1 MSARYSSRKR
11 AVHRASRGVAE
22 TVRRG
27 IFFTAL
33 SVPGSQDSILGDSQ
47 RGRVPSSE
55 GTQLHWAT
63 HQTGR
68 DAMSPDAP
76 APPSGAT
83 NSVENNP
90 SVG

>member
-11 AVHRASRGVAE
+11 AVHRAPSLGVAE

-47 RGRVPSSE
+47 RGRVRQLVKKGFSE
-55 GTQLHWAT
+55 
-63 HQTGR
+63 
-68 DAMSPDAP
+68 
-76 APPSGAT
+76 
-83 NSVENNP
+83 
-90 SVG
+90 